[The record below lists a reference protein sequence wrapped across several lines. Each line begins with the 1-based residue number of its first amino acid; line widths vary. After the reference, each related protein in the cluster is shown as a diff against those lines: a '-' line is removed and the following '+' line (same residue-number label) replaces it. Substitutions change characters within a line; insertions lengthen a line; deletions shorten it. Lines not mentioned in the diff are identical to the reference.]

1 MNIEKIYEI
10 IRGKLMEMLENQPD
24 DVSACHNKLDI
35 EIKKLQSSLTD
46 KQLQQ
51 FELIMN
57 IYTQLI
63 TLSDNYHFECGIK
76 IGEKLANVFK

>member
-10 IRGKLMEMLENQPD
+10 IRGKLIEMLENQPD
-24 DVSACHNKLDI
+24 NVSLCQNELDK

-46 KQLQQ
+46 KQLRQ

-63 TLSDNYHFECGIK
+63 TLSDNYNFECGIK
-76 IGEKLANVFK
+76 IGEKLANAFK

>member
-10 IRGKLMEMLENQPD
+10 IRGKLIEMLENQPD
-24 DVSACHNKLDI
+24 NVSLCQNELDK

-46 KQLQQ
+46 KQLRQ

-57 IYTQLI
+57 IYT
-63 TLSDNYHFECGIK
+63 TFK
-76 IGEKLANVFK
+76 IIIVT